1 MRRALGGMCVV
12 AVALTPSLGA
22 GGCDGGLSDLATFID
37 SPFGD
42 ITDNVRDLDEPGV
55 ELVMNELMRRFRAY
69 VALREALPFE
79 AIAPDVC
86 IANLTTTDTRISF
99 SAEVACMLEGV
110 TTPLSGEVRVA
121 QAQLAST
128 PVGVFRFDLDY
139 RLVVV
144 GALSVSGTE
153 RITETQGADGA
164 SVRKL
169 DLVQD
174 GEDFAYEFRVGL
186 VDGETPVFDYQIP
199 GPDGD
204 VVARITNPTT
214 VGGLVSVFLSG
225 LDGTLQ
231 CEVRNTDLARP
242 PRGTCDNG
250 VVFGLPD

>member
-1 MRRALGGMCVV
+1 MRRALGGVSMAL
-12 AVALTPSLGA
+12 AVSVSAV
-22 GGCDGGLSDLATFID
+22 GCDGGLSDLATFID

-55 ELVMNELMRRFRAY
+55 EGIMNELMRRFRAY
-69 VALREALPFE
+69 VALREAIPFE
-79 AIAPDVC
+79 AIAPEIC
-86 IANLTTTDTRISF
+86 IADVSSTDTRISF
-99 SAEVACMLEGV
+99 SADVACMLAGLAS
-110 TTPLSGEVRVA
+110 PLSGEVFVA
-121 QAQLAST
+121 QAQLAAT

-139 RLVVV
+139 RAVVV
-144 GALSVSGTE
+144 GALAVSGTE

-164 SVRKL
+164 SVRRL

-174 GEDFAYEFRVGL
+174 GETYDYEFRVGL

-204 VVARITNPTT
+204 VVARLTNPTT

-225 LDGTLQ
+225 LDGTLA